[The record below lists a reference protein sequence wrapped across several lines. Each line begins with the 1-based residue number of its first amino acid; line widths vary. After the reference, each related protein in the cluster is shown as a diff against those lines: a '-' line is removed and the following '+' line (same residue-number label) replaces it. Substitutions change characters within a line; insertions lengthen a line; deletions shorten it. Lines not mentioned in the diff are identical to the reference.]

1 MLDNCFSVCYYIAT
15 TEEKEALTM
24 YEYNHEMQIR
34 EMQLIEELGSEK
46 FSIKSILKAVEL
58 LSLVR

>member
-1 MLDNCFSVCYYIAT
+1 
-15 TEEKEALTM
+15 M